1 MYAIKQTRSP
11 MKNCNLCLI
20 RHLNALKE
28 LSPEELDRIS
38 LYKRVQHYKKGDQL
52 LREGQ
57 NTNGIFC
64 IMSGKGKLTRYNSLG
79 KEQIVRFIKSGNLI
93 GYRSAISNEPP
104 SLNLTALEDMTAC
117 FIPKEAFEEALENR
131 QFARRIMEMLSE
143 DLKQANLFI
152 SNLSQHTV
160 RERLA
165 DTLLNLE
172 ETFGTDKEGNINIA
186 LSREELSSIIG
197 TASESVIRVL
207 SAMKKEGIIYTKA
220 KKIKLL
226 DKTKLKQIAEGIL
239 Q

>member
-1 MYAIKQTRSP
+1 

-28 LSPEELDRIS
+28 LSKKELDRIS
-38 LYKRVQHYKKGDQL
+38 QYKKVQHFKKGDVL

-57 NTNGIFC
+57 SMNGVYC

-117 FIPKEAFEEALENR
+117 FIPKEAFDEALDNR
-131 QFARRIMEMLSE
+131 KFSRRVMEMLSE

-152 SNLSQHTV
+152 ANISQHTV
-160 RERLA
+160 KERLA
-165 DTLLNLE
+165 DTLLHLE
-172 ETFGTDKEGNINIA
+172 EVFGTDKEGNINIA

-207 SAMKKEGIIYTKA
+207 SAFKKEGIIYTKA

-226 DKTKLKQIAEGIL
+226 DKQKLHQIAEGIIS
-239 Q
+239 

>member
-1 MYAIKQTRSP
+1 

-28 LSPEELDRIS
+28 LSKEELDRIA
-38 LYKRVQHYKKGDQL
+38 LYKRIHHYKKGDML

-57 NTNGIFC
+57 PTHGIYC
-64 IMSGKGKLTRYNSLG
+64 VMSGKGKLTRINSLG

-117 FIPKEAFEEALENR
+117 FIPKEAFEEALENK
-131 QFARRIMEMLSE
+131 QFARKIMEMLSE

-152 SNLSQHTV
+152 TNLSQHTV
-160 RERLA
+160 KERLA
-165 DTLLNLE
+165 DTLLKLE
-172 ETFGTDKEGNINIA
+172 EVFGTDKEGNINIG

-207 SAMKKEGIIYTKA
+207 SSLKKEGIIYTKA

-226 DKTKLKQIAEGIL
+226 DKDKLKQIAEGIYS
-239 Q
+239 